1 MEGVAFPSTMHS
13 WVESLPDDLLQV
25 VSTISESGGG
35 VWVVG
40 GSVRQCLN
48 GVMDPHDYDLTTNL
62 RPEQVI
68 ALFDPLNSIDIG
80 AKYGTVMVRVRSDG
94 EFYEITTLRCDQE
107 YLDGR
112 RPESVIFGDSLLED
126 LERRDLTIN
135 AMAVDLSR
143 QLLYDPF
150 DGYQDLQNGVLRAV
164 GNASTRLSEDGLRV
178 MRAYRLMDQR
188 GAGIWSPD
196 DDLASALKDCQYM
209 LKNVS
214 VERIWQE
221 FRQILAGQH
230 AALVLEEMS
239 EDGVLSTIF
248 AGHEYDL
255 TGQARLAEIS
265 GDEIVEA
272 RLAMMFR
279 ADDVSVLMKRLT
291 MPKAIITGVNELS
304 RRLSHLPNAGTVAE
318 LRLYRTVLG
327 SRLNQQLA
335 CESALAT
342 SGVEEVISSL
352 ASLPAN
358 TAGDAPLADGNW
370 IAEMTGLS
378 QGIKLGRLKEWLHR
392 KQIEEDLPNLAEVES
407 HLNQLVWKDGDP
419 TEWPRLCWP

>member
-1 MEGVAFPSTMHS
+1 MEGVAFPSSMQS
-13 WVESLPDDLLQV
+13 WIESLPDDLLQV
-25 VSTISESGGG
+25 VSIISESGGG

-40 GSVRQCLN
+40 GSVRQGLSE
-48 GVMDPHDYDLTTNL
+48 VVPHDYDLTTNL
-62 RPEQVI
+62 RPEQVMD
-68 ALFDPLNSIDIG
+68 LFGSSNSIDVG
-80 AKYGTVMVRVRSDG
+80 AKYGTVIVRVRPDG
-94 EFYEITTLRCDQE
+94 DLYEITTLRCDQE

-135 AMAVDLSR
+135 AMAVDLAR

-150 DGYQDLQNGVLRAV
+150 NGYQDLQNGVLRAV

-178 MRAYRLMDQR
+178 MRAYRLMDQ
-188 GAGIWSPD
+188 GDAGLWSPE
-196 DDLASALKDCQYM
+196 DDLASALRDCQYM

-214 VERIWQE
+214 IERIWQE
-221 FRQILAGQH
+221 FRRILAGQN
-230 AALVLEEMS
+230 AAQVLEKMS

-248 AGHEYDL
+248 GGHEYDL
-255 TGQARLAEIS
+255 TGQARLADIS
-265 GDEIVEA
+265 SDEVVEA

-279 ADDVSVLMKRLT
+279 ADDASGLMKRLT
-291 MPKAIITGVNELS
+291 MPKVVITGVQELN
-304 RRLSHLPNAGTVAE
+304 RCLSHLPNATSVSE
-318 LRLYRTVLG
+318 LRLYRAVLG

-342 SGVEEVISSL
+342 SEVEEVITLL

-358 TAGDAPLADGNW
+358 VAGDAPLADGHW

-378 QGIKLGRLKEWLHR
+378 KGIKLGRLKEWLHR
-392 KQIEEDLPNLAEVES
+392 IQIEEDLPTLAEVEAR
-407 HLNQLVWKDGDP
+407 LKQLEWQDGEP
-419 TEWPRLCWP
+419 TEWPRFYWP

>member
-1 MEGVAFPSTMHS
+1 MEGVAFPSSLRS
-13 WVESLPDDLLQV
+13 WVESLPDGLLQV
-25 VSTISESGGG
+25 VSIISESGGG

-40 GSVRQCLN
+40 GSVRQGLSE
-48 GVMDPHDYDLTTNL
+48 VVPHEYDLTTNL
-62 RPEQVI
+62 RPEQVMD
-68 ALFDPLNSIDIG
+68 LFGSSNSIDVG
-80 AKYGTVMVRVRSDG
+80 AKYGTVSVRVPGGDL
-94 EFYEITTLRCDQE
+94 YELTTLRCDQE

-135 AMAVDLSR
+135 AMAVDLAR

-150 DGYQDLQNGVLRAV
+150 NGYQDLQNGVLRAV

-178 MRAYRLMDQR
+178 MRAYRFMDQ
-188 GAGIWSPD
+188 GDAGLWSPR
-196 DDLASALKDCQYM
+196 DDLASALRDCQYM

-214 VERIWQE
+214 IERIWQE
-221 FRQILAGQH
+221 FRRILAGQN
-230 AALVLEEMS
+230 AAQVLEKMS

-255 TGQARLAEIS
+255 TGQARLADIS
-265 GDEIVEA
+265 SDEVVEA

-279 ADDVSVLMKRLT
+279 TGDASGLMKRLT
-291 MPKAIITGVNELS
+291 MPKVVITGVQELN
-304 RRLSHLPNAGTVAE
+304 RCLSHLPNSASVSE
-318 LRLYRTVLG
+318 LRLYRAVLG
-327 SRLNQQLA
+327 SRLNQQIA

-342 SGVEEVISSL
+342 SGVEEVITLL

-358 TAGDAPLADGNW
+358 VAGDAPLADGHW

-378 QGIKLGRLKEWLHR
+378 KGIKLGRLKEWLHR
-392 KQIEEDLPNLAEVES
+392 IQIEEDLPTLVEVEAR
-407 HLNQLVWKDGDP
+407 LKQLEWQDGEP
-419 TEWPRLCWP
+419 TEWPRFYWP